1 MNKTF
6 EVRTEQIGQS
16 ALLQYKTWLLE
27 HYAVRSANS
36 MLVALNVF
44 MTFAQWDCEKLK
56 LMRTQSFGCD
66 DQRYEMSV
74 HDYHCLAAAAR
85 KAKNPQL
92 ELILETLVCTGIR
105 VSELICFTVESIKKG
120 SVSIRNKGKYRRIPL
135 PDDLR
140 KRLYYY
146 ACKNA
151 IKSGPIF
158 VTKNGKPKDRSN
170 LWREMKKTT

>member
-135 PDDLR
+135 PGCLR
-140 KRLYYY
+140 GG
-146 ACKNA
+146 
-151 IKSGPIF
+151 SGKGWIF
-158 VTKNGKPKDRSN
+158 VCFSEK
-170 LWREMKKTT
+170 WRPMGYFFLPQQPSRGSGFWPP

>member
-135 PDDLR
+135 PGCLR
-140 KRLYYY
+140 GG
-146 ACKNA
+146 
-151 IKSGPIF
+151 SGKDGYLSVF
-158 VTKNGKPKDRSN
+158 QKNGDRWDIFFFRSS
-170 LWREMKKTT
+170 LPAERFWPP